1 MRMRSPVFCCF
12 RPSLAAVAVDGSD
25 EFALE
30 KTRCPAYVRER
41 SYSAVVVQSW
51 GLLCLILR
59 AAAGTDSATCNGARG
74 LTLQKRDA
82 VRSLRGTAVCTTH
95 PFSRSGCDRTCQL
108 EKEVPRGAPFKK
120 SLRVRWALFFLRPAA
135 QRDGDELSSS
145 GSGAAA
151 SAAAPSSS
159 SAMDHSQSSIASVL
173 GLLVTLNVT
182 LASVDLAYRRGSPSL
197 LGLLHLV
204 HGLLFLAAFSFMALR
219 RLQDA
224 ALLALCHGALA
235 LASTF
240 ALLAMPWS
248 LGAGFWQLR
257 HGSPADGLWELLFV
271 LFLAYTMLPVRTR
284 LVLLL
289 GAVLC
294 TVHTLCALF
303 CAQLLPGQEDR
314 ALQVRAEARLLFCV
328 DSRF

>member
-1 MRMRSPVFCCF
+1 MHNLSPSS
-12 RPSLAAVAVDGSD
+12 PSS
-25 EFALE
+25 
-30 KTRCPAYVRER
+30 
-41 SYSAVVVQSW
+41 Q
-51 GLLCLILR
+51 
-59 AAAGTDSATCNGARG
+59 
-74 LTLQKRDA
+74 
-82 VRSLRGTAVCTTH
+82 
-95 PFSRSGCDRTCQL
+95 
-108 EKEVPRGAPFKK
+108 
-120 SLRVRWALFFLRPAA
+120 AA

-151 SAAAPSSS
+151 AAAPSSS
-159 SAMDHSQSSIASVL
+159 SAMDHSVKAMHRKAAFSRLLRGRRFENGDLEQLYQRYTFKLQQSSIASVL